1 MILHPGR
8 LLRRSVS
15 WVMGMGILVAT
26 LFAILV
32 RGSVFSYDTWAFG
45 ASLSLV
51 SAVLMTVPF
60 LLLGAWVIIR
70 GRGIVRKV
78 RHTLIR
84 GTISIAFIYIG
95 YAVLYVA
102 STNAVPDK
110 IREEYQMIHPLLR
123 LAASPVIVFDPSA
136 FRHPDGSVLEDYRLM
151 GLSANEANL
160 HFVQANDLIHSL
172 DLVTDNRS
180 EWRNRAIELGFWAFG
195 FHSLRHRGLGD
206 HLHVSLRLP
215 G

>member
-32 RGSVFSYDTWAFG
+32 RGSVFSYDTWALG

-70 GRGIVRKV
+70 GRRIGRRVQ
-78 RHTLIR
+78 LMFIR
-84 GTISIAFIYIG
+84 GAIMIAFIYIG

-102 STNAVPDK
+102 STNAVPDE
-110 IREEYQMIHPLLR
+110 IREEYQTIHPLLR

-172 DLVTDNRS
+172 DLVTDSRS
-180 EWRNRAIELGFWAFG
+180 EWRNRAIELGFWALG
-195 FHSLRHRGLGD
+195 FHSLRHRGVGD

>member
-51 SAVLMTVPF
+51 SAVLMTVPL
-60 LLLGAWVIIR
+60 LLLGARVIIR
-70 GRGIVRKV
+70 GRGIVR
-78 RHTLIR
+78 RFQLMLIR
-84 GTISIAFIYIG
+84 GAIMIAFIYIG

-102 STNAVPDK
+102 STNAVPDE
-110 IREEYQMIHPLLR
+110 IREEYQTIHPLLR

-136 FRHPDGSVLEDYRLM
+136 FRHPDGSMLEDYRLM

-160 HFVQANDLIHSL
+160 HFVQKDDLIHSL

>member
-1 MILHPGR
+1 MTYHPGS

-15 WVMGMGILVAT
+15 WVMGMGILVTT

-32 RGSVFSYDTWAFG
+32 RGSVFSYHTWGFA

-51 SAVLMTVPF
+51 SAALMTVPL
-60 LLLGAWVIIR
+60 LLLGAWVMIP
-70 GRGIVRKV
+70 GRGII
-78 RHTLIR
+78 RHILIR
-84 GTISIAFIYIG
+84 GVIAIAFIYTG

-102 STNAVPDK
+102 STNAVPDE

-136 FRHPDGSVLEDYRLM
+136 FRQSEGSMLEDYRLM

-160 HFVQANDLIHSL
+160 HFAQKDDLIHSL
-172 DLVTDNRS
+172 DLATDNRS
-180 EWRNRAIELGFWAFG
+180 EWRNRAIEIGFWALG
-195 FHSLRHRGLGD
+195 FHSLRHVGVGD

>member
-51 SAVLMTVPF
+51 SAVLMTVAF

-160 HFVQANDLIHSL
+160 HFAQANDLIHSL
-172 DLVTDNRS
+172 DLVTDSRS
-180 EWRNRAIELGFWAFG
+180 EWRNRAIELGFWALG
-195 FHSLRHRGLGD
+195 FHSLRHRGVGD

>member
-1 MILHPGR
+1 MIRHSGS

-15 WVMGMGILVAT
+15 WVIGMGILVAT

-32 RGSVFSYDTWAFG
+32 RGSVFSYDTWALG

-51 SAVLMTVPF
+51 SAVLMTVPL

-70 GRGIVRKV
+70 GCGIVRRV
-78 RHTLIR
+78 QLMLIR
-84 GTISIAFIYIG
+84 GAIMIAFIYMG

-102 STNAVPDK
+102 STNTVPDE

-136 FRHPDGSVLEDYRLM
+136 FRQPDGSMLEDYRLM

-160 HFVQANDLIHSL
+160 HFVQKDDLIHSL

-195 FHSLRHRGLGD
+195 FHSLRHRGVSD

>member
-1 MILHPGR
+1 MTYHPGS

-160 HFVQANDLIHSL
+160 HFAQANDLIHSL
-172 DLVTDNRS
+172 DLVTDSRS
-180 EWRNRAIELGFWAFG
+180 EWRNRAIELGFWALG
-195 FHSLRHRGLGD
+195 FHSLRHRGVGD

>member
-51 SAVLMTVPF
+51 SAVLMTVPL

-70 GRGIVRKV
+70 GRGIIRGFQLM
-78 RHTLIR
+78 LIR
-84 GTISIAFIYIG
+84 GAIMIAFIYIG

-102 STNAVPDK
+102 STNAVPDE
-110 IREEYQMIHPLLR
+110 IREEYQTIHPLLR

-160 HFVQANDLIHSL
+160 HFVQKDDLIHSL

>member
-1 MILHPGR
+1 MIRHSGS

-15 WVMGMGILVAT
+15 WVIGMGILVAT

-32 RGSVFSYDTWAFG
+32 RGSVFSYDTWALG

-51 SAVLMTVPF
+51 SAVLMTVPL

-70 GRGIVRKV
+70 GCGIVRRV
-78 RHTLIR
+78 QLMLIR
-84 GTISIAFIYIG
+84 GAIMIAFIYMG

-102 STNAVPDK
+102 STNTVPDE

-136 FRHPDGSVLEDYRLM
+136 FRPPDGSMLEDYRLM

-160 HFVQANDLIHSL
+160 HFVQKDDLIHSL

-195 FHSLRHRGLGD
+195 FHSLRHRGVGD

>member
-102 STNAVPDK
+102 STNAVPDE
-110 IREEYQMIHPLLR
+110 IREEYQTIHPLLR

-160 HFVQANDLIHSL
+160 HFAQANDLIHSL
-172 DLVTDNRS
+172 DLVTDSRS
-180 EWRNRAIELGFWAFG
+180 EWRNRAIELGFWALG
-195 FHSLRHRGLGD
+195 FHSLRHRGVGD

>member
-110 IREEYQMIHPLLR
+110 IREEYQMIHPLKR

-160 HFVQANDLIHSL
+160 HFVQKDDLIHSL

>member
-1 MILHPGR
+1 
-8 LLRRSVS
+8 
-15 WVMGMGILVAT
+15 MGMGILVAT

-160 HFVQANDLIHSL
+160 HFVQKDDLIHSL

>member
-32 RGSVFSYDTWAFG
+32 RGSVFSYDTWALG

-160 HFVQANDLIHSL
+160 HFAQANDLIHSL
-172 DLVTDNRS
+172 DLVTDSRS
-180 EWRNRAIELGFWAFG
+180 EWRNRAIELGFWALG
-195 FHSLRHRGLGD
+195 FHSLRHRGVGD

>member
-160 HFVQANDLIHSL
+160 HFAQANDLIHSL

-180 EWRNRAIELGFWAFG
+180 EWRNRAIELAFWAFG

>member
-32 RGSVFSYDTWAFG
+32 RGSVFSYDTWALG

-51 SAVLMTVPF
+51 SAVLMTVPL

-70 GRGIVRKV
+70 GRRIGR
-78 RHTLIR
+78 RFQLMFIR
-84 GTISIAFIYIG
+84 GTIMIAFIYIG

-180 EWRNRAIELGFWAFG
+180 EWRNRAIELGFWALG
-195 FHSLRHRGLGD
+195 FHSLRHRGVGD

>member
-1 MILHPGR
+1 MTYHPGS

-110 IREEYQMIHPLLR
+110 IREEYYMIHPLLR

-136 FRHPDGSVLEDYRLM
+136 FRRPDGSVLEDYRLM

-160 HFVQANDLIHSL
+160 HFAQANDLIHSL
-172 DLVTDNRS
+172 DLVTDSRS
-180 EWRNRAIELGFWAFG
+180 EWRNRAIELGFWALG
-195 FHSLRHRGLGD
+195 FHSLRHRGVGD

>member
-78 RHTLIR
+78 RRTLIR
-84 GTISIAFIYIG
+84 GTISIAFIYMG
-95 YAVLYVA
+95 CAVLYLT
-102 STNAVPDK
+102 STNAVPDE

-160 HFVQANDLIHSL
+160 HFAQANDLIHSL
-172 DLVTDNRS
+172 DLVTDSRS

-195 FHSLRHRGLGD
+195 FHSLRHRGVGD

>member
-160 HFVQANDLIHSL
+160 HFAQANDLIHSL

-180 EWRNRAIELGFWAFG
+180 EWRNRAIELGFWALG
-195 FHSLRHRGLGD
+195 FHSLRHRGVGD

>member
-180 EWRNRAIELGFWAFG
+180 EWRNRASELGFWALG
-195 FHSLRHRGLGD
+195 FHSFRHRGVGD

>member
-1 MILHPGR
+1 MTYHPGG

-32 RGSVFSYDTWAFG
+32 RGSVFSYDTWALG

-180 EWRNRAIELGFWAFG
+180 EWRNRAIELGFWALG
-195 FHSLRHRGLGD
+195 FHSLRHRGVGD

>member
-1 MILHPGR
+1 MIRHPGS

-15 WVMGMGILVAT
+15 WLMCMGILVAT

-32 RGSVFSYDTWAFG
+32 RGSVFSYHTWAFG
-45 ASLSLV
+45 ASISLV
-51 SAVLMTVPF
+51 CAVVMTVPL
-60 LLLGAWVIIR
+60 LLLGVRVIIP
-70 GRGIVRKV
+70 GSGIIQRLQ
-78 RHTLIR
+78 RMLIR
-84 GTISIAFIYIG
+84 GTLMIAFIYMG

-102 STNAVPDK
+102 STNAVPDE

-136 FRHPDGSVLEDYRLM
+136 FRPPDGSMLEDYRLM

-160 HFVQANDLIHSL
+160 HFVQTDDLIHSL

-195 FHSLRHRGLGD
+195 FHSLRHRGVGD

>member
-70 GRGIVRKV
+70 GRRIVRRV
-78 RHTLIR
+78 QLMLIR
-84 GTISIAFIYIG
+84 GAIMIAFIYIG

-102 STNAVPDK
+102 STNAVPDE
-110 IREEYQMIHPLLR
+110 IREEYQTIHPLLR

-160 HFVQANDLIHSL
+160 HFMQTDDLIHSL

-195 FHSLRHRGLGD
+195 FHSLRHRGVGD
-206 HLHVSLRLP
+206 HLHISLRIP

>member
-1 MILHPGR
+1 
-8 LLRRSVS
+8 
-15 WVMGMGILVAT
+15 MGMGILVAT

-32 RGSVFSYDTWAFG
+32 RGSVFSYDTWALG

-70 GRGIVRKV
+70 GRRIGR
-78 RHTLIR
+78 RFQLMFIR
-84 GTISIAFIYIG
+84 GTIMIAFIYIG

-160 HFVQANDLIHSL
+160 HSL
-172 DLVTDNRS
+172 DLVTDSRS
-180 EWRNRAIELGFWAFG
+180 EWRNRAIELGFWALG
-195 FHSLRHRGLGD
+195 FHSLRHRGVGD

>member
-51 SAVLMTVPF
+51 SAVLMTVPL

-70 GRGIVRKV
+70 GRRIGR
-78 RHTLIR
+78 RFQLMFIR
-84 GTISIAFIYIG
+84 GAIMIAFIYIG

-102 STNAVPDK
+102 STNAVPDE
-110 IREEYQMIHPLLR
+110 IREEYQTIHPLLR

-160 HFVQANDLIHSL
+160 HFVQKDDLIHSL

>member
-51 SAVLMTVPF
+51 SAVLMTVPL
-60 LLLGAWVIIR
+60 LLLGARVIIR
-70 GRGIVRKV
+70 GRGIVR
-78 RHTLIR
+78 RFQLMLIR
-84 GTISIAFIYIG
+84 GAIMIAFIYIG

-102 STNAVPDK
+102 STNAVPDE
-110 IREEYQMIHPLLR
+110 IREEYQTIHPLLR
-123 LAASPVIVFDPSA
+123 LAASPVIIFDPSA

-160 HFVQANDLIHSL
+160 HFVQKDDLIHSL

-206 HLHVSLRLP
+206 HLHISLRLP

>member
-1 MILHPGR
+1 
-8 LLRRSVS
+8 
-15 WVMGMGILVAT
+15 MGMGILVAT

-51 SAVLMTVPF
+51 SAVLMTVPL

-70 GRGIVRKV
+70 GRGIIR
-78 RHTLIR
+78 RFQLMLIR
-84 GTISIAFIYIG
+84 GAIMIAFIYIG

-102 STNAVPDK
+102 STNAVPDE
-110 IREEYQMIHPLLR
+110 IREEYQTIHPLLR

-151 GLSANEANL
+151 GLSVNEANL
-160 HFVQANDLIHSL
+160 HFVQTDDLSHSL

>member
-1 MILHPGR
+1 MTYHPSS

-15 WVMGMGILVAT
+15 WVMGMGILVTT
-26 LFAILV
+26 LFTILV
-32 RGSVFSYDTWAFG
+32 RGSVFSYHTWGFA

-51 SAVLMTVPF
+51 CAALMTVPL
-60 LLLGAWVIIR
+60 LLLGAWVMIP
-70 GRGIVRKV
+70 GRGII
-78 RHTLIR
+78 RHMLIR
-84 GTISIAFIYIG
+84 GAIAIAFIYTG

-102 STNAVPDK
+102 STNAVPDE

-123 LAASPVIVFDPSA
+123 LAASPVIVFDPSS
-136 FRHPDGSVLEDYRLM
+136 FRQSEGSMLEDYRLM

-160 HFVQANDLIHSL
+160 HFAQKDDLIHSL
-172 DLVTDNRS
+172 DLATDNRS
-180 EWRNRAIELGFWAFG
+180 EWRNRAIELGFWALG
-195 FHSLRHRGLGD
+195 FHSLRHVGVSD

>member
-1 MILHPGR
+1 
-8 LLRRSVS
+8 
-15 WVMGMGILVAT
+15 MGMGILVAT

-160 HFVQANDLIHSL
+160 HFAQANDLIHSL
-172 DLVTDNRS
+172 DLVTDSRS
-180 EWRNRAIELGFWAFG
+180 EWRNRAIELGFWALG
-195 FHSLRHRGLGD
+195 FHSLRHRGVGD

>member
-1 MILHPGR
+1 MTYHPGS

-51 SAVLMTVPF
+51 SAVLMTVPL

-70 GRGIVRKV
+70 GRGIVR
-78 RHTLIR
+78 RFQLMLIR
-84 GTISIAFIYIG
+84 SAIMIALIYIG

-102 STNAVPDK
+102 STNAVPDE
-110 IREEYQMIHPLLR
+110 IREEYQTIHPLLR

-160 HFVQANDLIHSL
+160 HFAQANDLIHSL
-172 DLVTDNRS
+172 DLVTDSRS
-180 EWRNRAIELGFWAFG
+180 EWRNRAIELGFWALG
-195 FHSLRHRGLGD
+195 FHSLRHRGVGD

>member
-1 MILHPGR
+1 MIRHPGS

-15 WVMGMGILVAT
+15 WLMCMGILVAI

-32 RGSVFSYDTWAFG
+32 RGSVFSYHTWAFG

-51 SAVLMTVPF
+51 CAVVMTVPL
-60 LLLGAWVIIR
+60 LLLGAWVIIP
-70 GRGIVRKV
+70 GSGIVRRV
-78 RHTLIR
+78 QRMLIR
-84 GTISIAFIYIG
+84 GTISIAFIYMG

-102 STNAVPDK
+102 STNAVPDE

-123 LAASPVIVFDPSA
+123 LAASPVIVLDPSA
-136 FRHPDGSVLEDYRLM
+136 FRPPDGSMLEDYRLM

-160 HFVQANDLIHSL
+160 HFVQTDDLIHSL

-195 FHSLRHRGLGD
+195 FHSLRLLGVGD

>member
-51 SAVLMTVPF
+51 SAVLMTVPL

-70 GRGIVRKV
+70 GRGIVR
-78 RHTLIR
+78 RFQLMLIR
-84 GTISIAFIYIG
+84 SAIMIAFIYIG

-102 STNAVPDK
+102 STNAVPDE
-110 IREEYQMIHPLLR
+110 IREEYQTIHPLLR

-136 FRHPDGSVLEDYRLM
+136 FRHPEGSVLEDYRLM

-160 HFVQANDLIHSL
+160 HFVQKDDLIHSL

>member
-70 GRGIVRKV
+70 GRRIGRRVQ
-78 RHTLIR
+78 LMFIR
-84 GTISIAFIYIG
+84 RALMIAFIYIG

-102 STNAVPDK
+102 STNAVPDE
-110 IREEYQMIHPLLR
+110 IREEYQTIHPLLR

-160 HFVQANDLIHSL
+160 HFMQTDDLIHSL

>member
-51 SAVLMTVPF
+51 SAVLMTVPL
-60 LLLGAWVIIR
+60 LLLGARVIIR
-70 GRGIVRKV
+70 GRGIVR
-78 RHTLIR
+78 RFQLMLIR
-84 GTISIAFIYIG
+84 GAIMIAFIYIG

-102 STNAVPDK
+102 STNAVPDE
-110 IREEYQMIHPLLR
+110 IREEYQTIHPLLR

-160 HFVQANDLIHSL
+160 HFVQKDDLIHSL

>member
-160 HFVQANDLIHSL
+160 HFVQKDDLIHSL

>member
-15 WVMGMGILVAT
+15 WVMGMGILVVT

-51 SAVLMTVPF
+51 SAVLMTVPL

-70 GRGIVRKV
+70 GRGIVRRV
-78 RHTLIR
+78 QLMLIR
-84 GTISIAFIYIG
+84 GAIMITFIYIG

-110 IREEYQMIHPLLR
+110 IREEYQTIHPLLR

-160 HFVQANDLIHSL
+160 HFMQTDDLIHSL

-195 FHSLRHRGLGD
+195 FHSLRHRGVGD
-206 HLHVSLRLP
+206 HLHVSLRLS

>member
-1 MILHPGR
+1 
-8 LLRRSVS
+8 
-15 WVMGMGILVAT
+15 MGMGILVAT

-51 SAVLMTVPF
+51 SAVLMTVPL
-60 LLLGAWVIIR
+60 LLLGARAIIR
-70 GRGIVRKV
+70 GRGIVR
-78 RHTLIR
+78 RFQLMLIR
-84 GTISIAFIYIG
+84 GAIMIAFIYIG

-102 STNAVPDK
+102 STNAVPDE
-110 IREEYQMIHPLLR
+110 IREEYQTIHPLLR

-160 HFVQANDLIHSL
+160 HFVQKDDLIHSL

>member
-1 MILHPGR
+1 MIHQPEG

-15 WVMGMGILVAT
+15 WVIGVGILVAT

-32 RGSVFSYDTWAFG
+32 RGSVFSYDTWALG

-51 SAVLMTVPF
+51 SAVLMTVPL

-70 GRGIVRKV
+70 GCGIVRRV
-78 RHTLIR
+78 QLMLIR
-84 GTISIAFIYIG
+84 GAIMIAFIYMG

-102 STNAVPDK
+102 STNAVPDE

-136 FRHPDGSVLEDYRLM
+136 FRQPDGSMLEDYRLM

-160 HFVQANDLIHSL
+160 HFVQKDDLIHSL

-195 FHSLRHRGLGD
+195 FHSLRHRGVGD

>member
-51 SAVLMTVPF
+51 SAVLMTVPL

-70 GRGIVRKV
+70 GRGIVR
-78 RHTLIR
+78 RFQLMLIR
-84 GTISIAFIYIG
+84 SAIMIALIYIG

-102 STNAVPDK
+102 STNAVPDE
-110 IREEYQMIHPLLR
+110 IREEYQTIHPLLR

-160 HFVQANDLIHSL
+160 HFVQKDDPIHSL